1 VGHSAVS
8 RAVGDEAGERSGV
21 RWSEELSWFI
31 GAVEF
36 VRWKVRQRNQEAGVE
51 TRSLLQRVVG

>member
-1 VGHSAVS
+1 M
-8 RAVGDEAGERSGV
+8 EFGV
-21 RWSEELSWFI
+21 EGLESLWELAR
-31 GAVEF
+31 AVEF